1 MKYHDDAEHKL
12 RSTAA
17 GTIGE
22 SEAPT
27 LDSSTPV
34 VVFGCFRQS
43 GIGIVR
49 SLGRLGV
56 PVYAVDPDGLEAAF
70 FSKYCRGKFRWDVNG
85 APPSQSLDFLRQV
98 GEKIGRRALLIP
110 TSDVGA
116 MFMAAEAQRLAD
128 VFLFPE
134 QNEPLMRALCSKR
147 GMYEIAK
154 QWNIPTPETAFP
166 ASSED
171 VGRYLSSARF
181 PVLVK
186 PLYNKRPASGGKA
199 WRMFLA
205 HHQQELLEGF
215 EAVRDPGE
223 PNVILQEYIPGPD
236 SATWTFNG
244 YFDRNSNCLAGFT
257 GRKLRNFPPYF
268 GRASLAVC
276 EKNEEVAR
284 AAAHFMKCIGYKG
297 PLDIG
302 FRYDARDGRYKV
314 NDVNPRVGS
323 MFRVFVGEDG
333 MDIVRAMY
341 RDLTGQP
348 VTARAPKP
356 GRKWIT
362 EDVDWLSSCRY
373 WWDGNLTLKQWYG
386 SLSGISETTFFAR
399 DDLMPVAGVFI
410 QNARRGLDAAFAGL
424 KGIMRRAWVAGSGL
438 ERRQRVACAWPRANP
453 GTTDSAGIERP

>member
-1 MKYHDDAEHKL
+1 MTYLDTAEYPL
-12 RSTAA
+12 ESSPDGSGGR
-17 GTIGE
+17 
-22 SEAPT
+22 SEAVAF
-27 LDSSTPV
+27 DSTTPA

-70 FSKYCRGKFRWDVNG
+70 FSKYCRGRFKWDVNG
-85 APPSQSLDFLRQV
+85 APPGQSLRFLRGL
-98 GEKIGRRALLIP
+98 GEKIGRRSLLIP

-116 MFMAAEAQRLAD
+116 MFMAAEAERLRGL
-128 VFLFPE
+128 FIFPE

-154 QWNIPTPETAFP
+154 QWDIPTPETAFP
-166 ASSED
+166 VSRED
-171 VGRYLSSARF
+171 VQQYACIARY

-186 PLYNKRPASGGKA
+186 PLFNRRPASGIKA

-205 HHQQELLEGF
+205 RDERELLQGYES
-215 EAVRDPGE
+215 VQDPGD

-244 YFDRNSNCLAGFT
+244 YFDHNSNCLAGFT
-257 GRKLRNFPPYF
+257 GRKLRNFPAYF

-276 EKNEEVAR
+276 EHNEQVLN
-284 AAAHFMKCIGYKG
+284 AAVHFMKCIGYKG

-302 FRYDARDGRYKV
+302 FRFDARDGRYKV

-323 MFRVFVGEDG
+323 MFRVFVGENG
-333 MDIVRAMY
+333 IDIVRAMY
-341 RDLTGQP
+341 CDLTGQR
-348 VTARAPKP
+348 VTATAPKP

-362 EDVDWLSSCRY
+362 EDVDWLSACRY
-373 WWDGNLTLKQWYG
+373 WWDGNLTVGQWYRSVAG
-386 SLSGISETTFFAR
+386 VSETTFFAR
-399 DDLMPVAGVFI
+399 DDLMPFAGVLV
-410 QNARRGLDAAFAGL
+410 QNAWRVLNTAFAL
-424 KGIMRRAWVAGSGL
+424 IKGSIRGTRTTVSSL
-438 ERRQRVACAWPRANP
+438 DRRQRAERAQQGP
-453 GTTDSAGIERP
+453 ITDTVSIRKS